1 MINLTIDST
10 TGDLNIDKRNLTVAT
25 EQEALAQLCETR
37 LMMFKNDYFLDKTQG
52 VPYIT
57 QVFVKSTDV
66 ALVDSFFKNI
76 LLTTPG
82 VNSLI
87 SFSGEYDGKLR
98 KYNVSFKVDTAGGA
112 IDGNVKVEV
121 F

>member
-1 MINLTIDST
+1 MTNLTIDRV
-10 TGDLNIDKRNLTVAT
+10 TGDLAMSKRNLTLAT
-25 EQEALAQLCETR
+25 EQEALAQLCESR

-52 VPYIT
+52 IPYIT
-57 QVFVKSTDV
+57 QVFVKSTDI
-66 ALVDSFFKNI
+66 ALTDSFFKNV

-87 SFSGEYDGKLR
+87 SYKGDYDGKLR
-98 KYNVSFKVDTAGGA
+98 KYNINFKVDTSEGTITGG
-112 IDGNVKVEV
+112 VKVEV

>member
-1 MINLTIDST
+1 MTNLMIDRV
-10 TGDLNIDKRNLTVAT
+10 TGALAINKRNLTLAN
-25 EQEALAQLCETR
+25 EQEALAQLCESR
-37 LMMFKNDYFLDKTQG
+37 LLMFKNDYFLDKTQG

-57 QVFVKSTDV
+57 KVFVKSTDI
-66 ALVDSFFKNI
+66 ALTDSFFKNV

-87 SFSGEYDGKLR
+87 SYKGVYDGKLR
-98 KYNVSFKVDTAGGA
+98 KYDISFKVDTSEGIITGGS
-112 IDGNVKVEV
+112 KVEV